1 MNYGLR
7 LALVAST
14 LLSVALSAHAQVEQK
29 IRLDGKEAK
38 ISVPVGTKTITLW
51 GESKGNS
58 AVPFGMLIDA
68 PKGTA
73 VEVAGAPLRT
83 GGPAKVR
90 PRSWFPIELAK
101 EVGGSNPRPR
111 VTVQDPRSS
120 VRSLPQTAA
129 LTRASSNIDAQC
141 RMLTEDVLQQLIDY
155 LTQEYGGTWNRES
168 VCAFVF
174 GDEET
179 PVDPGPG
186 GGGGDSSS
194 PVDTTTDPNDTFYSD
209 PRNGAAAGY
218 GHLLKDSCD
227 ARAKRYL
234 VKMTIDLSAVDH
246 TQYQNDIEIRI
257 RAAAKGYSGKKA
269 ATIKPV
275 SDGMFAPHPL
285 LLMSSVGGWGGKEK
299 INLTRWSKGKPGKLT
314 SIEIKDHVSYHSL
327 YLTRSVIGAQL
338 RGGRGVFTIS
348 NGSEAYSV
356 CFSLVRSRQRI
367 NGYPS

>member
-1 MNYGLR
+1 MKYGIR

-29 IRLDGKEAK
+29 IRLDGKETK

-58 AVPFGMLIDA
+58 AVPFGLLIDA

-73 VEVAGAPLRT
+73 VEVTAAPARA
-83 GGPAKVR
+83 GGPAKVKS
-90 PRSWFPIELAK
+90 RSWFPIQLTK
-101 EVGGSNPRPR
+101 EVGGSSPRSR
-111 VTVQDPRSS
+111 VTIQDPRSTT
-120 VRSLPQTAA
+120 RALPQTAA

-141 RMLTEDVLQQLIDY
+141 AMLTDDVLQQLIGY
-155 LTQEYGGTWNRES
+155 LTDAYGGSWNRES

-186 GGGGDSSS
+186 GGGDSSS
-194 PVDTTTDPNDTFYSD
+194 PVDTTTDPADTFYSD
-209 PRNGAAAGY
+209 PRNGAAVGY

-234 VKMTIDLSAVDH
+234 IKMTIDLSTVDH
-246 TQYQNDIEIRI
+246 SQYQNNIEIRI
-257 RAAAKGYSGKKA
+257 RAGAKAYSGKKA

-275 SDGMFAPHPL
+275 SDGKFAPHPL

-314 SIEIKDHVSYHSL
+314 PIDIEDHVSYHSL
-327 YLTRSVIGAQL
+327 YLTRSVISKYL
-338 RGGRGVFTIS
+338 RGGRGVFTIT
-348 NGSEAYSV
+348 NGNEAYSI